1 MKNKSVRYLMCG
13 VAMMCAVGF
22 GGADGNVVEAAGTTV
37 ESTISDASRAA
48 SPEFNYSKLYMTRG
62 FTRRLFLRNVKK
74 GTKIKWSCSAK
85 VKIKVDRSDPRFCEV
100 RGLVPGGA
108 RVYATVNGKRI
119 YTTITV
125 FEKIENRTVRI
136 NKISSPKYNKVTIN
150 WNKIDGVT
158 SYWIYYRKPGGKWRL
173 VSKVGSRANT
183 YTHISVP
190 KKPITVGQK
199 YQYTVVGYNKYTRK
213 FSKYS
218 VNGSGVMTKPTKS
231 KVNEVGLT
239 GNNKVVRVRWEYAAG
254 CYYYRLYRN
263 SGSGW
268 AYLGYVPKTS
278 RTYYDSTPVFGKTN
292 RYAVVPYYGSLG
304 NYSYGKVGVGVF
316 VPKPVVKVNGVSLNR
331 SNLTFSSKGE
341 SFDLKATVRPANA
354 TNPRVSYTT
363 SDASVAMVSSSGV
376 VTAGAEGSCTITVKT
391 ADGDYTDS
399 CRVVVKYPEPE
410 VIHVESVSL
419 SSKSLRFE
427 EKGRTVSLSA
437 TVLPMDAENRSVVW
451 SSSNSSVARVDSLGN
466 VTSVSNGT
474 CIITVRSLDG
484 SKVDTCTVTVDAPL
498 TRYTYKFSS
507 EFDYKDFYEGGIVTF
522 EGGSGTSINILTQNP
537 DKSKIKVVTSNN
549 CIRTSIFSKSSGGG
563 YTVDIE
569 GLYAGECG
577 IRVYCEDVLMFDE
590 KCRVTSTS
598 QSWVR
603 FENWKRGVIA
613 DMGSSWSSVDPINKV
628 INFGQYIL
636 DHYDYSASSED
647 SFETTGKGNCYM
659 SASTLYLVAQ
669 DLGLEAEVV
678 VPSWAGGNTSHVAC
692 RVVYGGKSYVIDAG
706 FSGVAPRGDIMMA
719 VYEAGVVAWS

>member
-1 MKNKSVRYLMCG
+1 MKRKVFKQLACSV
-13 VAMMCAVGF
+13 AVSVMLAAAPGMPENIPN
-22 GGADGNVVEAAGTTV
+22 AAVTAEAKAETPAKLTTV
-37 ESTISDASRAA
+37 
-48 SPEFNYSKLYMTRG
+48 
-62 FTRRLFLRNVKK
+62 RL
-74 GTKIKWSCSAK
+74 
-85 VKIKVDRSDPRFCEV
+85 
-100 RGLVPGGA
+100 
-108 RVYATVNGKRI
+108 
-119 YTTITV
+119 
-125 FEKIENRTVRI
+125 
-136 NKISSPKYNKVTIN
+136 NKISSPSYNKVTIN
-150 WNKIDGVT
+150 WGKVSGATNYV
-158 SYWIYYRKPGGKWRL
+158 IYYKKPGNSWRKITT
-173 VSKVGSRANT
+173 VGASKLS
-183 YTHISVP
+183 YTHIAS
-190 KKPITVGQK
+190 KSFPITVGQK
-199 YQYTVVGYNKYTRK
+199 YTYTVRAYNKNTK
-213 FSKYS
+213 KYS
-218 VNGSGVMTKPTKS
+218 PYNTKGLTISTKPTKS

-268 AYLGYVPKTS
+268 ACLGYVPKTS
-278 RTYYDSTPVFGKTN
+278 RTYYDRTPVFGKTN

-304 NYSYGKVGVGVF
+304 NYSYGKVGAGIF
-316 VPKPVVKVNGVSLNR
+316 VPKPVVRVNGVSLNR

-363 SDASVAMVSSSGV
+363 SDASVAMVSSTGV
-376 VTAGAEGSCTITVKT
+376 VTARDEGSCTITVKT
-391 ADGDYTDS
+391 ADGDYTAS

-427 EKGRTVSLSA
+427 EKNRTVSLSA

-522 EGGSGTSINILTQNP
+522 EGGATSSIKVITQNP

-549 CIRTSIFSKSSGGG
+549 CISTSFGLANSGG
-563 YTVDIE
+563 YSIV
-569 GLYAGECG
+569 LSPNLAGICN
-577 IRVYCEDVLMFDE
+577 IKIYCEDVLMFDE
-590 KCRVTSTS
+590 TCKVTSTN

-603 FENWKRGVIA
+603 FENWKRDVIA

-647 SFETTGKGNCYM
+647 SLETTGKGNCYM

-669 DLGLEAEVV
+669 DLGLDAEVV

-706 FSGVAPRGDIMMA
+706 IAGVAPRGQVKVA
-719 VYEAGVVAWS
+719 EYESGVVDWK

>member
-1 MKNKSVRYLMCG
+1 MKRKVFKQLACSVAASVMLAAAPGMPENIPN
-13 VAMMCAVGF
+13 AAVT
-22 GGADGNVVEAAGTTV
+22 AEAKAETPAKLTTV
-37 ESTISDASRAA
+37 
-48 SPEFNYSKLYMTRG
+48 
-62 FTRRLFLRNVKK
+62 RL
-74 GTKIKWSCSAK
+74 
-85 VKIKVDRSDPRFCEV
+85 
-100 RGLVPGGA
+100 
-108 RVYATVNGKRI
+108 
-119 YTTITV
+119 
-125 FEKIENRTVRI
+125 
-136 NKISSPKYNKVTIN
+136 NKISSPSYNKVTIN
-150 WNKIDGVT
+150 WGKVSGATNYV
-158 SYWIYYRKPGGKWRL
+158 IYYKKPGNSWRKITT
-173 VSKVGSRANT
+173 VGASKLS
-183 YTHISVP
+183 YTHIAS
-190 KKPITVGQK
+190 KSFPITVGQK
-199 YQYTVVGYNKYTRK
+199 YTYTVRAYNKNTK
-213 FSKYS
+213 KYS
-218 VNGSGVMTKPTKS
+218 PYNTKGLTISTKPTKS

-239 GNNKVVRVRWEYAAG
+239 GNNKVVRVKWEYAAG
-254 CYYYRLYRN
+254 CYYYRVYRN
-263 SGSGW
+263 TGSGW

-278 RTYYDSTPVFGKTN
+278 RTYYDRTPVFGKTN

-316 VPKPVVKVNGVSLNR
+316 VPKPVVKVSGVALNR

-341 SFDLKATVRPANA
+341 SFDLKATVRPSNA
-354 TNPRVSYTT
+354 TNARVSYTT
-363 SDASVAMVSSSGV
+363 SDASVAGVSSSGV
-376 VTAGAEGSCTITVKT
+376 VTAGVEGSCTITVKT
-391 ADGDYTDS
+391 ADGDYTAS

-427 EKGRTVSLSA
+427 EKNRTVSLSA

-451 SSSNSSVARVDSLGN
+451 SSSNTSVARVDSLGN
-466 VTSVSNGT
+466 VTSEGNGS

-484 SKVDTCTVTVDAPL
+484 SKVDTCAVTVDAPL

-522 EGGSGTSINILTQNP
+522 EGGATSSIKVITQNP

-549 CIRTSIFSKSSGGG
+549 CISTSFGLANNGG
-563 YTVDIE
+563 YSIVLSPNI
-569 GLYAGECG
+569 AGICN
-577 IRVYCEDVLMFDE
+577 IKIYCEDVLMFDE
-590 KCRVTSTS
+590 TCKVTSTN

-603 FENWKRGVIA
+603 FESWKRDVIA

-706 FSGVAPRGDIMMA
+706 IAGFAPRGQVKVA
-719 VYEAGVVAWS
+719 EYESGVVDWK

>member
-1 MKNKSVRYLMCG
+1 MKRKVFKQLACSV
-13 VAMMCAVGF
+13 AVSVMLAAAPGMPENIPN
-22 GGADGNVVEAAGTTV
+22 AAVTAEAKAETPAKLTTV
-37 ESTISDASRAA
+37 
-48 SPEFNYSKLYMTRG
+48 
-62 FTRRLFLRNVKK
+62 RL
-74 GTKIKWSCSAK
+74 
-85 VKIKVDRSDPRFCEV
+85 
-100 RGLVPGGA
+100 
-108 RVYATVNGKRI
+108 
-119 YTTITV
+119 
-125 FEKIENRTVRI
+125 
-136 NKISSPKYNKVTIN
+136 NKISSPSYNKVTIN
-150 WNKIDGVT
+150 WGKVSGATNYV
-158 SYWIYYRKPGGKWRL
+158 IYYKKPGNSWRKITT
-173 VSKVGSRANT
+173 VGASKLS
-183 YTHISVP
+183 YTHIAS
-190 KKPITVGQK
+190 KSFPITVGQK
-199 YQYTVVGYNKYTRK
+199 YTYTVRAYNKNTK
-213 FSKYS
+213 KYS
-218 VNGSGVMTKPTKS
+218 PYNTKGLTISTKPTKS

-239 GNNKVVRVRWEYAAG
+239 GNNKVVRVKWEYAAG

-268 AYLGYVPKTS
+268 AYLGYVPRTS
-278 RTYYDSTPVFGKTN
+278 RTYYDRTPVFGKTN

-341 SFDLKATVRPANA
+341 SFDLKATVRPADA
-354 TNPRVSYTT
+354 TNVRVSYTT
-363 SDASVAMVSSSGV
+363 SDASVAGVSSSGV
-376 VTAGAEGSCTITVKT
+376 VTARDEGSATITVKT
-391 ADGDYTDS
+391 DDGNYTDS

-427 EKGRTVSLSA
+427 EKNRTVSLSA

-484 SKVDTCTVTVDAPL
+484 SKVDTCAVTVDAPL

-522 EGGSGTSINILTQNP
+522 EGGATSSIKVITQNP
-537 DKSKIKVVTSNN
+537 DRSKIKVVTSNN
-549 CIRTSIFSKSSGGG
+549 CISTSFGFANNGG
-563 YTVDIE
+563 YSIV
-569 GLYAGECG
+569 LSPNLSG
-577 IRVYCEDVLMFDE
+577 ICNIRIYCEDVLMFDE
-590 KCRVTSTS
+590 TCRVTSNDDNYLKM
-598 QSWVR
+598 
-603 FENWKRGVIA
+603 EAWKRSVIA

-647 SFETTGKGNCYM
+647 AYHTTGKGNCYAS
-659 SASTLYLVAQ
+659 SASLASVAR

-719 VYEAGVVAWS
+719 VYEDGVVAWS

>member
-1 MKNKSVRYLMCG
+1 MKRKVFKQLACSV
-13 VAMMCAVGF
+13 AVSVMLAAAPGMPENIPN
-22 GGADGNVVEAAGTTV
+22 AAVTAEAKAETPAKLTTV
-37 ESTISDASRAA
+37 
-48 SPEFNYSKLYMTRG
+48 
-62 FTRRLFLRNVKK
+62 RL
-74 GTKIKWSCSAK
+74 
-85 VKIKVDRSDPRFCEV
+85 
-100 RGLVPGGA
+100 
-108 RVYATVNGKRI
+108 
-119 YTTITV
+119 
-125 FEKIENRTVRI
+125 
-136 NKISSPKYNKVTIN
+136 NKISSPSYNKVTIN
-150 WNKIDGVT
+150 WGKVSGATNYV
-158 SYWIYYRKPGGKWRL
+158 IYYKKPGNSWRKITT
-173 VSKVGSRANT
+173 VGASKLS
-183 YTHISVP
+183 YTHIAS
-190 KKPITVGQK
+190 KSFPITVGQK
-199 YQYTVVGYNKYTRK
+199 YTYTVRAYNKNTK
-213 FSKYS
+213 KYS
-218 VNGSGVMTKPTKS
+218 PYNTKGLTISTKPTKS

-263 SGSGW
+263 TGSGW

-278 RTYYDSTPVFGKTN
+278 RTYYDRTPVFGKTN

-316 VPKPVVKVNGVSLNR
+316 VPKPTVKVNGVSLNR

-341 SFDLKATVRPANA
+341 SFDLKATVRPSNA
-354 TNPRVSYTT
+354 TNARVSYSS
-363 SDASVAMVSSSGV
+363 SDPLVARVSSSGV
-376 VTAGAEGSCTITVKT
+376 VTAGVEGSCTITVKT
-391 ADGDYTDS
+391 DDGNYTAS

-410 VIHVESVSL
+410 IIHVESVSL

-427 EKGRTVSLSA
+427 EKNRTVSLSA
-437 TVLPMDAENRSVVW
+437 TVLPRDAENKSVVW

-484 SKVDTCTVTVDAPL
+484 SKVDTCAVTVDAPL
-498 TRYTYKFSS
+498 TRYTYKIYSI
-507 EFDYKDFYEGGIVTF
+507 FDYKDSYDGGVVTLD
-522 EGGSGTSINILTQNP
+522 GGDSPSIDIITQNP
-537 DKSKIKVVTSNN
+537 DKSNIKFEISGNSIVGNMVTGNGY
-549 CIRTSIFSKSSGGG
+549 SIILNANRKG
-563 YTVDIE
+563 V
-569 GLYAGECG
+569 A
-577 IRVYCEDVLMFDE
+577 RVRVWCEDILMLDE
-590 KCRVTSTS
+590 KCIVATDSP
-598 QSWVR
+598 SWLR
-603 FENWKRGVIA
+603 FDSWKRSVIA
-613 DMGSSWSSVDPINKV
+613 NMGSSWSSVDPINKV

>member
-1 MKNKSVRYLMCG
+1 MKRKVFKQLACSV
-13 VAMMCAVGF
+13 AVSVMLAAAPGMPENIPN
-22 GGADGNVVEAAGTTV
+22 AAVTAEAKAETPAKLTTV
-37 ESTISDASRAA
+37 
-48 SPEFNYSKLYMTRG
+48 
-62 FTRRLFLRNVKK
+62 RL
-74 GTKIKWSCSAK
+74 
-85 VKIKVDRSDPRFCEV
+85 
-100 RGLVPGGA
+100 
-108 RVYATVNGKRI
+108 
-119 YTTITV
+119 
-125 FEKIENRTVRI
+125 
-136 NKISSPKYNKVTIN
+136 NKISSPSYNKVTIN
-150 WNKIDGVT
+150 WGKVSGATNYV
-158 SYWIYYRKPGGKWRL
+158 IYYKKPGNSWRKITT
-173 VSKVGSRANT
+173 VGASKLS
-183 YTHISVP
+183 YTHIAS
-190 KKPITVGQK
+190 KSFPITVGQK
-199 YQYTVVGYNKYTRK
+199 YTYTVRAYNKNTK
-213 FSKYS
+213 KYS
-218 VNGSGVMTKPTKS
+218 PYNTKGLTISTKPTKS

-239 GNNKVVRVRWEYAAG
+239 GNNKVVRVKWEYAAG
-254 CYYYRLYRN
+254 CYYYRVYRN

-278 RTYYDSTPVFGKTN
+278 RTYYDRTPVFGKTN

-316 VPKPVVKVNGVSLNR
+316 VPKPVVKVSGVSLNR

-354 TNPRVSYTT
+354 TNARVSYTT
-363 SDASVAMVSSSGV
+363 SDASVAWVSSSGV

-391 ADGDYTDS
+391 ADGDYMDS

-427 EKGRTVSLSA
+427 EKNRTVSLSA

-451 SSSNSSVARVDSLGN
+451 SSSNTSVARVDSLGN

-484 SKVDTCTVTVDAPL
+484 SKVDTCAVTVDAPL

-522 EGGSGTSINILTQNP
+522 DGGATSSIKVITQNP

-549 CIRTSIFSKSSGGG
+549 CISTSFGLSNNGG
-563 YTVDIE
+563 YSIV
-569 GLYAGECG
+569 LSPNLAGICN
-577 IRVYCEDVLMFDE
+577 IKIYCEDVLMFDE
-590 KCRVTSTS
+590 TCRVTSTN

-603 FENWKRGVIA
+603 FENWKRDVIA
-613 DMGSSWSSVDPINKV
+613 NMGSSWSSVDPINKV

-678 VPSWAGGNTSHVAC
+678 NPSWWASNPSHVVCKVTYNGTA
-692 RVVYGGKSYVIDAG
+692 YYIEAG
-706 FSGVAPRGDIMMA
+706 YTGSAPRGT
-719 VYEAGVVAWS
+719 VGVVRE

>member
-1 MKNKSVRYLMCG
+1 M
-13 VAMMCAVGF
+13 
-22 GGADGNVVEAAGTTV
+22 
-37 ESTISDASRAA
+37 
-48 SPEFNYSKLYMTRG
+48 
-62 FTRRLFLRNVKK
+62 
-74 GTKIKWSCSAK
+74 
-85 VKIKVDRSDPRFCEV
+85 
-100 RGLVPGGA
+100 
-108 RVYATVNGKRI
+108 
-119 YTTITV
+119 
-125 FEKIENRTVRI
+125 
-136 NKISSPKYNKVTIN
+136 
-150 WNKIDGVT
+150 
-158 SYWIYYRKPGGKWRL
+158 
-173 VSKVGSRANT
+173 
-183 YTHISVP
+183 
-190 KKPITVGQK
+190 
-199 YQYTVVGYNKYTRK
+199 
-213 FSKYS
+213 
-218 VNGSGVMTKPTKS
+218 
-231 KVNEVGLT
+231 NEVGLT

-263 SGSGW
+263 TGSGW

-278 RTYYDSTPVFGKTN
+278 RTYYDRTPVFGKTN

-304 NYSYGKVGVGVF
+304 NYSYGKVGTGIF

-341 SFDLKATVRPANA
+341 SFALKATVRPANA
-354 TNPRVSYTT
+354 TNARVSYTT
-363 SDASVAMVSSSGV
+363 SDASVARVSSSGV

-391 ADGDYTDS
+391 ADGDYMDS

-437 TVLPMDAENRSVVW
+437 TVLPMDAENKAVVW

-484 SKVDTCTVTVDAPL
+484 SKVDTCAVTVDAPL

-522 EGGSGTSINILTQNP
+522 EGGATSSIKVITQNP

-549 CIRTSIFSKSSGGG
+549 CISTSFGLANNGG
-563 YTVDIE
+563 YSIV
-569 GLYAGECG
+569 LNPNLAGICN
-577 IRVYCEDVLMFDE
+577 IKIYCEDVLMFDE
-590 KCRVTSTS
+590 TCKVTSTN

-603 FENWKRGVIA
+603 FENWKRDVIA

-669 DLGLEAEVV
+669 DLGLDAEVV

-706 FSGVAPRGDIMMA
+706 FSGVAPRGQVKVA
-719 VYEAGVVAWS
+719 EYESGVVDWK

>member
-1 MKNKSVRYLMCG
+1 MKRKVFKQLACSV
-13 VAMMCAVGF
+13 AVSVMLAAAPGMLENIPN
-22 GGADGNVVEAAGTTV
+22 AAVTAEAKAETPAKLTTV
-37 ESTISDASRAA
+37 
-48 SPEFNYSKLYMTRG
+48 
-62 FTRRLFLRNVKK
+62 RL
-74 GTKIKWSCSAK
+74 
-85 VKIKVDRSDPRFCEV
+85 
-100 RGLVPGGA
+100 
-108 RVYATVNGKRI
+108 
-119 YTTITV
+119 
-125 FEKIENRTVRI
+125 
-136 NKISSPKYNKVTIN
+136 NKISSPSYNKVTIN
-150 WNKIDGVT
+150 WGKVSGATNYV
-158 SYWIYYRKPGGKWRL
+158 IYYKKPGNSWRKITT
-173 VSKVGSRANT
+173 VGASKLS
-183 YTHISVP
+183 YTHIAS
-190 KKPITVGQK
+190 KSFPITVGQK
-199 YQYTVVGYNKYTRK
+199 YTYTVRAYNKNTK
-213 FSKYS
+213 KYS
-218 VNGSGVMTKPTKS
+218 PYNTKGLTISTKPTKS

-268 AYLGYVPKTS
+268 AYLGYMPKTS
-278 RTYYDSTPVFGKTN
+278 RTYYDRTPVYGKTN

-304 NYSYGKVGVGVF
+304 NYSYGKVGTGIF
-316 VPKPVVKVNGVSLNR
+316 VPKPVVKVSGVSLNR
-331 SNLTFSSKGE
+331 SNLTFSSEGE
-341 SFDLKATVRPANA
+341 TFDLKATVRPTNA
-354 TNPRVSYTT
+354 TNSKVSYTT
-363 SDASVAMVSSSGV
+363 SDDSVATVSSTGV
-376 VTAGAEGSCTITVKT
+376 VTARAEGSSTITVKT
-391 ADGDYTDS
+391 ADGNYTAS
-399 CRVVVKYPEPE
+399 CKVVVKYPEPE
-410 VIHVESVSL
+410 IIHVSSVSL

-427 EKGRTVSLSA
+427 EKNRTVSLSA
-437 TVLPMDAENRSVVW
+437 TVLPDNAENKSVVW
-451 SSSNSSVARVDSLGN
+451 SSSNTSVARVDSLGN
-466 VTSVSNGT
+466 VTSVGNGT
-474 CIITVRSLDG
+474 CMITVRTLDG
-484 SKVDTCTVTVDAPL
+484 SMVDTCAVMVDAPL

-549 CIRTSIFSKSSGGG
+549 CVRTSIFSKSSGGG

-603 FENWKRGVIA
+603 FENWKRDVIT

-636 DHYDYSASSED
+636 DHYDYSASAED

-706 FSGVAPRGDIMMA
+706 FSGVAPRGDIMIA